1 MYHPDQKII
10 IILLS
15 KFLRQV
21 WTKMC
26 LIIIINNFLRLNFHD
41 HMICSNSNASI
52 DIASRVY

>member
-15 KFLRQV
+15 RFLRQV

-26 LIIIINNFLRLNFHD
+26 LIIIINFLQLNFHD
-41 HMICSNSNASI
+41 HMICYDSNPSI

>member
-15 KFLRQV
+15 RFLRQV

-26 LIIIINNFLRLNFHD
+26 LIIIINNFHD
-41 HMICSNSNASI
+41 HMICYDSNPSI

>member
-10 IILLS
+10 LLS
-15 KFLRQV
+15 RFLRQV

-26 LIIIINNFLRLNFHD
+26 LIIIIINNFHD
-41 HMICSNSNASI
+41 HMICYDSNPSI